1 MSRAIRVGHIGL
13 SFHDASATV
22 VEGVLQRHGLQVERS
37 AAPHEEMFKRL
48 GRGEVDILVSAWLPS
63 SHQIYLDPIADGVRK
78 LTVLYSPYCIWGVP
92 DFVPVEAVASV
103 SDLLEEPALTR
114 MERKIQGI
122 NPGAG
127 ISRFSQEMISR
138 YGLGR
143 AGYHFETGTEADC
156 FDTFETAYKEKR
168 WVVIPLWHPQYLHNR
183 YKIRALDEPL
193 GLLGS
198 RDEATLLVRKDAE
211 LIVGPEALAELS
223 DLHIGNDK
231 VSALDD
237 ELRAASVLTS

>member
-1 MSRAIRVGHIGL
+1 
-13 SFHDASATV
+13 
-22 VEGVLQRHGLQVERS
+22 
-37 AAPHEEMFKRL
+37 
-48 GRGEVDILVSAWLPS
+48 
-63 SHQIYLDPIADGVRK
+63 
-78 LTVLYSPYCIWGVP
+78 
-92 DFVPVEAVASV
+92 
-103 SDLLEEPALTR
+103 
-114 MERKIQGI
+114 
-122 NPGAG
+122 
-127 ISRFSQEMISR
+127 MISR

-156 FDTFETAYKEKR
+156 FGTFETAYREKR

-193 GLLGS
+193 GMLGT

-211 LIVGPEALAELS
+211 AIVGPEALAELS

-237 ELRAASVLTS
+237 ELRATNVVTP